1 MGGVLKIILRHKDAQ
16 TFQAYLQNQV
26 TKETDIK
33 ILRSQE
39 KWTLARLSLRNEPN
53 TTITITTKQ
62 RGKMCNNKT
71 KGKTKGKKQHNTPY
85 KVLLEKT
92 AKDRKS

>member
-16 TFQAYLQNQV
+16 SFQAYLQDQV

-39 KWTLARLSLRNEPN
+39 KWTFDTSLSLRNEPN
-53 TTITITTKQ
+53 TTVTITTKQ
-62 RGKMCNNKT
+62 REKMCNN
-71 KGKTKGKKQHNTPY
+71 KTKGKKQHNTPF